1 MMRLDRFLAI
11 NGIGTRKEVKKLVQN
26 GRVSVDGKLAKNS
39 DLKIEEQQA
48 NVEVDGKRIVYE
60 EYHYLMLH
68 KPSGYVSSMQE
79 KGQHT
84 VFELIKEPFV
94 KDLSTVGRL
103 DKDTEGLMILTD
115 DGPLIHKLM
124 APGKHVDKTY
134 LVHLEHP
141 VSEKERIAF
150 EEGLDIGDE
159 KKTLPAKMESTM
171 NPAEVYVTLQE
182 GRFHQIKR
190 MFEVIN
196 NKVLYLK
203 RISIKN
209 LVLDDSLKI
218 GEYRRLTEVEVEDLK
233 K

>member
-26 GRVSVDGKLAKNS
+26 GRVSVDGKLAKNP

-48 NVEVDGKRIVYE
+48 NVEVDGQRIVYE

-209 LVLDDSLKI
+209 LVLDESLKI